1 MSKLLEIALGIVT
14 GIGGFLE
21 AGSLATAAQ
30 AGAAFGYQLAW
41 AILLGVV
48 CIAFLVEMGGRLA
61 AVSRHTLPDAM
72 RERFGIAFFL
82 LPLLTVT
89 LVSFLVLA
97 SEIGGICLALQLA
110 SGVSL
115 RWWALPVVGL
125 VWLFLWKGTFGMVEK
140 GASLLGLV
148 TVAFAVGA
156 WRLHASPG
164 QVVVSLLPSL
174 PTHDGAKYWF
184 TAVSIVG
191 ASVSPYLFYF
201 YSAGAVEDG
210 WDESYIGINRI
221 VSGLGMAFGGVIAVA
236 VLVCAALVLHP
247 RGVEVTSYEQIPL
260 ILSMPLGRAGFVLFV
275 ASLAIACFGAALEIA
290 LQLAYLAAQGFGW
303 QWGENLRPRDAA
315 RFALVYT
322 VALPL
327 AALVIVTGI
336 DPLKLTVFSM
346 ALTALSLPVTVLPL
360 LVLMND
366 PLYLGDRTNGWISN
380 AAVLAVSLVA
390 CVVALVAIP
399 LQLLG
404 GGG

>member
-41 AILLGVV
+41 ALLLGVV
-48 CIAFLVEMGGRLA
+48 CIAFLVEMAGRLA

-82 LPLLTVT
+82 VPLVTVA

-97 SEIGGICLALQLA
+97 SEVGGVCLALQFA

-115 RWWALPVVGL
+115 RWWTIPVVL
-125 VWLFLWKGTFGMVEK
+125 LLWLFLWKGTFGLVEK

-148 TVAFAVGA
+148 TLAFVVGA
-156 WRLHASPG
+156 VRLHPDPG
-164 QVVVSLLPSL
+164 KLAAGLLPSL
-174 PTHDGAKYWF
+174 PHQDPASYWF
-184 TAVSIVG
+184 MAVSIVG

-201 YSAGAVEDG
+201 YSAGAIEDE
-210 WDESYIGINRI
+210 WDEDYIPINRI
-221 VSGLGMAFGGVIAVA
+221 IAGLGMTFGGGVAVA

-247 RGVEVTSYEQIPL
+247 AGIQVDRYEQIPL
-260 ILSMPLGRAGFVLFV
+260 LLASPLGRAGFWLFV
-275 ASLAIACFGAALEIA
+275 ASLGVACFGAALEIA

-303 QWGENLRPRDAA
+303 RWGENLRPREAS

-322 VALPL
+322 LALPL
-327 AALVIVTGI
+327 AGLLIATGI

-346 ALTALSLPVTVLPL
+346 ALTALSLPVTVVPL

-366 PLYLGDRTNGWISN
+366 PDYLRERTNGWISN
-380 AAVLAVSLVA
+380 TAVLAVSVVA
-390 CVVALVAIP
+390 CIVALVAIP
-399 LQLLG
+399 LELFG
-404 GGG
+404 S